1 MALRRLC
8 AQPPPAPSIGYAA
21 GFHTAQLRRQRRSA
35 DKGDGMKWQALR
47 GVAVAGVMA
56 MGPGAAGAAQADV
69 GGTLA
74 LASDYVW
81 RGSSQTGED
90 PAVQAGARATHGTGL
105 YASVW
110 GSNVA
115 FEPDSGARSEFDAV
129 LGWSG
134 ELAPNWS
141 LDANATRYLY
151 PGTGR
156 ALDWTELSATATFKQ
171 RAWLQLAH
179 SRDAL
184 AGGHP
189 GTYAQIGMRLPLSGA
204 TRLEAAYGH
213 YALASAQARGYQHVQ
228 LSVIHAIAPKWEL
241 RATGHA
247 TDNAAR
253 QLFPGNAGS
262 RLEVALQAAF

>member
-1 MALRRLC
+1 
-8 AQPPPAPSIGYAA
+8 
-21 GFHTAQLRRQRRSA
+21 
-35 DKGDGMKWQALR
+35 MKWEAMR
-47 GVAVAGVMA
+47 GLAAAGVMLA
-56 MGPGAAGAAQADV
+56 GVLGAASAKADV
-69 GGTLA
+69 SGNLA

-90 PAVQAGARATHGTGL
+90 PAVQAGVRATHSTGL

-115 FEPDSGARSEFDAV
+115 FEPDIGARSEFDVV

-134 ELAPNWS
+134 DLAPDWS

-184 AGGHP
+184 GGGHP

-213 YALASAQARGYQHVQ
+213 YRLSSAQARDYQHVQ
-228 LSVIHAIAPKWEL
+228 LSLIHAFAPHWEV

-247 TDNAAR
+247 TDSAAR

-262 RLEVALQAAF
+262 RLELALQASF

>member
-1 MALRRLC
+1 
-8 AQPPPAPSIGYAA
+8 
-21 GFHTAQLRRQRRSA
+21 
-35 DKGDGMKWQALR
+35 MKWQTLR
-47 GVAVAGVMA
+47 GVAVASGLVMGMVA
-56 MGPGAAGAAQADV
+56 VEEAKADAS
-69 GGTLA
+69 GTVA

-81 RGSSQTGED
+81 RGSSQTGGD
-90 PAVQAGARATHGTGL
+90 PAVQAGVRAAHGSGV
-105 YASVW
+105 YASLW

-115 FEPDSGARSEFDAV
+115 FEPDIGARSEFDAV

-134 ELAPNWS
+134 DLAPDWS

-156 ALDWTELSATATFKQ
+156 ALDWTELSATATFRQ

-184 AGGHP
+184 GGGHP

-213 YALASAQARGYQHVQ
+213 YRLASAQARDYQHVQ
-228 LSVIHAIAPKWEL
+228 LSLIHAIAPKWEL

-247 TDNAAR
+247 TDSAAR
-253 QLFPGNAGS
+253 QLFPGNAGT
-262 RLEVALQAAF
+262 RLEVALQASF

>member
-1 MALRRLC
+1 
-8 AQPPPAPSIGYAA
+8 
-21 GFHTAQLRRQRRSA
+21 
-35 DKGDGMKWQALR
+35 MKWQVLR
-47 GVAVAGVMA
+47 GVGVAGVMA
-56 MGPGAAGAAQADV
+56 MGLVPVEEAQADV
-69 GGTLA
+69 SGSLA

-90 PAVQAGARATHGTGL
+90 PAVQAGARATHATGL
-105 YASVW
+105 YASLW

-115 FEPDSGARSEFDAV
+115 FEPDIGARSEFDAV

-134 ELAPNWS
+134 ELAPHWS
-141 LDANATRYLY
+141 LDATATRYLY
-151 PGTGR
+151 PSTGR
-156 ALDWTELSATATFKQ
+156 ALDWTELSATATFRQ

-189 GTYAQIGMRLPLSGA
+189 GTYAQIGVRLPLSGA

-213 YALASAQARGYQHVQ
+213 YALARAQARDYQHVQ
-228 LSVIHAIAPKWEL
+228 LSVVHAIAPQWEL

-253 QLFPGNAGS
+253 HLFPGNAGT
-262 RLEVALQAAF
+262 RLEVALQATF

>member
-1 MALRRLC
+1 
-8 AQPPPAPSIGYAA
+8 
-21 GFHTAQLRRQRRSA
+21 
-35 DKGDGMKWQALR
+35 MKWQAM
-47 GVAVAGVMA
+47 GSVGMAGVMA
-56 MGPGAAGAAQADV
+56 MNLVAVGDAKADV
-69 GGTLA
+69 TGTLA
-74 LASDYVW
+74 LASDYIW
-81 RGSSQTGED
+81 RGSSQTGEEA
-90 PAVQAGARATHGTGL
+90 AVQAGVRATHGSGL
-105 YASVW
+105 YASLW
-110 GSNVA
+110 GSNVS

-134 ELAPNWS
+134 ELAPDWS

-189 GTYAQIGMRLPLSGA
+189 GTYAQIGMRLPLSDA

-213 YALASAQARGYQHVQ
+213 YRLASAQAADYQHVQ

-253 QLFPGNAGS
+253 QLFPGNAGT
-262 RLEVALQAAF
+262 RLEVALQASF